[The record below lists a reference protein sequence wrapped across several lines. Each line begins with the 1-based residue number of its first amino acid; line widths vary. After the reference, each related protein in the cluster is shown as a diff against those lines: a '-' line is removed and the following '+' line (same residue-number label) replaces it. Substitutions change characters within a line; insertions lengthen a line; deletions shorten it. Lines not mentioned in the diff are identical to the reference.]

1 MAKVIA
7 PVVCLAAR
15 ILQVRHLKTG
25 DTVGYG
31 ATHKCKAPTVLA
43 TAAMGYAD
51 GYLRSFSGHGIVYAG
66 GITLPVIGRVSMD
79 LITIDATA
87 FPALAEGDW
96 VTLPYNLPDL
106 AEQSGVSQ
114 YELLTTLGQRSKRI
128 WR

>member
-1 MAKVIA
+1 
-7 PVVCLAAR
+7 
-15 ILQVRHLKTG
+15 
-25 DTVGYG
+25 
-31 ATHKCKAPTVLA
+31 
-43 TAAMGYAD
+43 
-51 GYLRSFSGHGIVYAG
+51 
-66 GITLPVIGRVSMD
+66 MD